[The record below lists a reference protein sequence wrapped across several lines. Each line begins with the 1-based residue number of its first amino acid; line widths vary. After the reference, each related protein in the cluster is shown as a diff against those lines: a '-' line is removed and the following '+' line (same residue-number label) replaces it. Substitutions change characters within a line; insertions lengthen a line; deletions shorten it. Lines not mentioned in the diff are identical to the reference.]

1 MNKISESKRK
11 SIKHNMME
19 EGFLLLKEGGLRN
32 VNIDTIV
39 EKCGISKGSFYSF
52 FPSKAD
58 FIYAIMINKRN
69 QAKLKLQEYLQ
80 NGKLSYEDLFQYLL
94 WLAESDLD
102 IFAHMSEA
110 EQQYL
115 KAKWPETYFNNDRN
129 NISTVSLVLQHIAN
143 PKNDADILLFANYLK
158 MVALAKAEK
167 HVFAASAFRMM
178 INSLVRMACDCVSHP
193 L

>member
-11 SIKHNMME
+11 SIKYNMME
-19 EGFLLLKEGGLRN
+19 EGFLLLKQGGLRN

-69 QAKLKLQEYLQ
+69 QAKLKLKEYLQ
-80 NGKLSYEDLFQYLL
+80 DGKLSYEALYQYLL

-110 EQQYL
+110 EHQYL
-115 KAKWPETYFNNDRN
+115 KEKWPEIYFNNDRN